1 MLSAC
6 TSTALAFL
14 AGLDMAEAGLPY
26 GLVVQTQPKSE
37 VDTTAHKEAKF
48 KLRYFIAL
56 AVCVVTVHMLAA
68 STVLQLRRRLT
79 GTTPPVGLDDDSDCG
94 GKQPKSVLRIRLLK
108 TYCLSSRPR
117 TLRSFAKRA
126 VSLLVGRNPSWQ
138 AQARVDQHKPTLTGA
153 LSDLGPRVHSK
164 PAAIDELDLGFQ
176 EKKRKPRL
184 KVQNLPKS
192 ELA

>member
-1 MLSAC
+1 MMPITRREGLEWVVKA
-6 TSTALAFL
+6 STALAFL

-37 VDTTAHKEAKF
+37 VDTTAHNEAKF

-94 GKQPKSVLRIRLLK
+94 GKQPKSVLHLRMLK
-108 TYCLSSRPR
+108 TYCLTPLKQL
-117 TLRSFAKRA
+117 TG
-126 VSLLVGRNPSWQ
+126 SLLAMAWSVWLKASTGIQKTSMRPEPQSSQ
-138 AQARVDQHKPTLTGA
+138 KGSAAGDARALTG
-153 LSDLGPRVHSK
+153 
-164 PAAIDELDLGFQ
+164 
-176 EKKRKPRL
+176 
-184 KVQNLPKS
+184 
-192 ELA
+192 